1 MSQKFHA
8 VPTSDVSHKIP
19 KVSLGMPV
27 YNGENFIRE
36 ALDSLLAQT
45 FTDFELI
52 ISDNASTDKTEEICR
67 SYADRDR
74 RIKYI
79 RQEINKG
86 GFFNFN
92 YLLNSASGEYFTW
105 VAHDDFLD
113 HNFLKEMIAYLDQHP
128 DVAICSCDF
137 RVVDREGNLIKYEYL
152 EDIYSHKA
160 WAQAQKG
167 FFYYPTSNIYL
178 AIYGVFRLSIFRKYN
193 IGLIKFWD
201 GLAANS
207 ELPFLSRV
215 ATKGK
220 IVSIPS
226 VLRTYRRHNDSV
238 YHQEYFKT
246 STLRRML
253 HKWTVRFDQVYVLF
267 TSQMSFFRKMGI
279 LIKMARVW
287 VKNSFHTTVLTR
299 MAVLRNLFRKILQ
312 IDRR

>member
-1 MSQKFHA
+1 MPQEFHA
-8 VPTSDVSHKIP
+8 DPPSDVIQKNP
-19 KVSLGMPV
+19 RVTLGMPV

-36 ALDSLLAQT
+36 ALDSLVAQT
-45 FTDFELI
+45 FTDFEVI
-52 ISDNASTDKTEEICR
+52 ISDNASTDKTEQICR

-113 HNFLKEMIAYLDQHP
+113 QNFLKEMVAHLDQYP

-137 RVVDREGNLIKYEYL
+137 RVVGQDGKVIRYEYL
-152 EDIYSHKA
+152 EDIRSHKA

-167 FFYYPTSNIYL
+167 FFYYPISNIYL

-193 IGLIKFWD
+193 IGLVKFWD
-201 GLAANS
+201 GLTANS

-215 ATKGK
+215 AIRGK
-220 IVSIPS
+220 IASIPS
-226 VLRTYRRHNDSV
+226 VLRTYRQHNNSG
-238 YHQEYFKT
+238 YYQEFFKT
-246 STLRRML
+246 GNITRML

-267 TSQMSFFRKMGI
+267 TSQMAFFRKMGI
-279 LIKMARVW
+279 LTKMAGVW
-287 VKNSFHTTVLTR
+287 AKNSFHTTVLTR